1 VPNGGA
7 TLSLQNLQVQISS
20 KVAQG
25 KCIGPTC
32 GFVASPEVGPRVT
45 VGTLQTRYPCV
56 QDLKDH
62 PHDSRSVFGA
72 RGLWLH
78 HMPRRIEHATHQKRA
93 PVSPRAP
100 WHRAHHPSGKGS
112 GVATC
117 PKAPCAPLIRK
128 GLQSRHVPRGSRPA
142 PCVGRLWRHLI
153 TEAPGPPLGRSLV
166 SPRVLWLQTR
176 LLVREGSGATMCLV
190 ALGPQACPCVPKT
203 PDIRPIMTS

>member
-128 GLQSRHVPRGSRPA
+128 GLQSRHVPRGSRSA
-142 PCVGRLWRHLI
+142 PLRRKALASPHYRSTRTTARQVSGIATCFV
-153 TEAPGPPLGRSLV
+153 APDPPPGAGGLRSHHV
-166 SPRVLWLQTR
+166 PSGSRPPGVP
-176 LLVREGSGATMCLV
+176 VRSQDT
-190 ALGPQACPCVPKT
+190 
-203 PDIRPIMTS
+203 